1 MNRGDGPDL
10 SDLLSFGV
18 TTAACL
24 VVGLMLGWLTDAA
37 LDTLPVF
44 TLVGLALGIVGSG
57 LYIYR
62 EFKKFLKE

>member
-1 MNRGDGPDL
+1 VSRGNGPNL

-24 VVGLMLGWLTDAA
+24 VTGLLLGWLADAV

-57 LYIYR
+57 LYIYG

>member
-1 MNRGDGPDL
+1 MNRGDGPEL
-10 SDLLSFGV
+10 SDLLSFGL

-24 VVGLMLGWLTDAA
+24 VVGLMLGWLVDAV

-44 TLVGLALGIVGSG
+44 TLVGLALGIVGSS
-57 LYIYR
+57 LYIYG